1 MRISRIK
8 GRGFSL
14 VELMIAVAIV
24 GLLAALAIYGV
35 RRYVA
40 ISKSVEA
47 KNALG
52 QIAKDV
58 STAFNAEAMG
68 GTVLGLG
75 STAAKANIL
84 CPSGPRVPATI
95 VGGKKYQSSPSEWSA
110 GWECVKFSMQDP
122 QYYQYGYER
131 IAPGGGGVAGDHFVI
146 SARGD
151 IDGDGHTSKFVYEG
165 ALVPDVSDLALVL
178 GPNITETDPEE

>member
-1 MRISRIK
+1 MTRSK
-8 GRGFSL
+8 LRGFTL

-35 RRYVA
+35 RRYIA

-58 STAFNAEAMG
+58 STAFNNEAMG
-68 GTVLGLG
+68 GNVLGLG
-75 STAAKANIL
+75 ATAARANIL
-84 CPSGPRVPATI
+84 CPSGPRVPAALPA
-95 VGGKKYQSSPSEWSA
+95 GRKYQSSPSEWSG
-110 GWECVKFSMQDP
+110 GWECIKFTMQDP

-131 IAPGGGGVAGDHFVI
+131 IAPGGGGVAGDRFEI
-146 SARGD
+146 TARGD
-151 IDGDGHTSKFVYEG
+151 IDADGHTATFLYEG
-165 ALVPDVSDLALVL
+165 ALVPDTSDLALVL
-178 GPNITETDPEE
+178 GPNISETDPEE